1 MKAHC
6 VHITFLKV
14 FANYVTEQV
23 IWFKKRATLQK
34 RHVISISFEFCK
46 IEGMFM
52 GTIFVHHPC
61 EDNTRQIT
69 NMLGQALQTFFID
82 LDVIGEEIITSK
94 IYEQKKQQK

>member
-1 MKAHC
+1 
-6 VHITFLKV
+6 
-14 FANYVTEQV
+14 
-23 IWFKKRATLQK
+23 
-34 RHVISISFEFCK
+34 
-46 IEGMFM
+46 MFM

-94 IYEQKKQQK
+94 IYE